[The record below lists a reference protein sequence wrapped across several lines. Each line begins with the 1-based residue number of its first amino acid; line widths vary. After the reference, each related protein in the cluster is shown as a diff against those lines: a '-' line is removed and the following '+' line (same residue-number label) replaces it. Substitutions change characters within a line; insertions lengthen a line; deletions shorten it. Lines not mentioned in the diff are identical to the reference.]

1 MREVCAQ
8 TADIDSWNEG
18 RVLVGFFDLGDL
30 LLAISL
36 FFASMIVIF
45 EFAERRRESRRE
57 QSLLDAIEREYEQ
70 FFEIWRV

>member
-1 MREVCAQ
+1 
-8 TADIDSWNEG
+8 
-18 RVLVGFFDLGDL
+18 VLVSFLDLGDL

-57 QSLLDAIEREYEQ
+57 QRVLDAIEREYEQ
-70 FFEIWRV
+70 YFEIGRV